1 MTTIIGWAIALTIVG
16 AFAYQ
21 AIFALAEVLL

>member
-1 MTTIIGWAIALTIVG
+1 MMRVIGRALVILIVG

-21 AIFALAEVLL
+21 AIFALAEALP